1 MNSFVFVYHSGKN
14 TWSLLFEITS
24 WTREFDSAS
33 WIRVH
38 LSRPLQHKQDYNS
51 PPVFFLEQHLQEKE
65 RHYKKAISGNR
76 WRRGRVLSDKD
87 KKDVWGLSLGGIFPL
102 SSCLHRQHTCTD
114 TERRRK
120 KSSSCLIH
128 LTLDTYKVQLKAQ
141 AATIPPFLLPAL
153 LSRSP
158 GGAQAWLTSLIPS
171 LPAGASERW
180 EWKANEVLPLA
191 LDMVQ
196 VHGLLSFF

>member
-1 MNSFVFVYHSGKN
+1 MSHFASYFLLSLHHFLSSVSYFLSLSHFSFLAPYLLSSFKSRINLPFFIMNSFVFVYHSGKN

-102 SSCLHRQHTCTD
+102 SSCLHRQHRVHRHR
-114 TERRRK
+114 EKEEK
-120 KSSSCLIH
+120 KL
-128 LTLDTYKVQLKAQ
+128 
-141 AATIPPFLLPAL
+141 LLPH
-153 LSRSP
+153 
-158 GGAQAWLTSLIPS
+158 SLDFRHI
-171 LPAGASERW
+171 
-180 EWKANEVLPLA
+180 
-191 LDMVQ
+191 
-196 VHGLLSFF
+196 